1 MPDNHSLPVKLHS
14 TFLAEERC
22 STVAYCV
29 HGAGRGLGGE
39 SPRRGGEGYTCSS
52 WSQAM
57 GQCLGLCVWDASNW
71 RHQCASFSACMCFP
85 REYQSCVTADRIK
98 GLGFSSQGDHRWGF
112 GYSRETSGLK
122 VRYWSGYRSA
132 QALRVCIHTYIQQ
145 KAWLPAVRLE
155 LQTHHCNYMNI
166 LVSKLS
172 AKRKLMAERQ
182 RQGRSQ
188 DSAICDLVRAH
199 THPFPTVR
207 LECLTQLSQREE
219 SAGRWLDRPPC
230 MRLSRSQVTRSTFS
244 GYVLFSQDREGARNW
259 SREGHTRAA
268 LTWKKHIWVRAL
280 CSTSLLCQTVWWTV
294 WKWHDQLPWWTMLCP
309 KGVGCSGSLACAS
322 QDESRAVPSSLAT
335 NGTSISWFRRTSRA
349 SLPHPTGC
357 CCKTGQ
363 WRDGPLGCPPQ
374 LLLCNYPR
382 VMFLHSFVAQAPVLN
397 S

>member
-29 HGAGRGLGGE
+29 HGAGVGVGGRRE
-39 SPRRGGEGYTCSS
+39 SPRQGGEGYTCSS

-57 GQCLGLCVWDASNW
+57 GQCLGVCVWDASSW

-98 GLGFSSQGDHRWGF
+98 GLEFSSQGDHRWGF
-112 GYSRETSGLK
+112 RYSRETSGQK

-166 LVSKLS
+166 LVSQLS

-244 GYVLFSQDREGARNW
+244 GY
-259 SREGHTRAA
+259 
-268 LTWKKHIWVRAL
+268 
-280 CSTSLLCQTVWWTV
+280 
-294 WKWHDQLPWWTMLCP
+294 
-309 KGVGCSGSLACAS
+309 
-322 QDESRAVPSSLAT
+322 
-335 NGTSISWFRRTSRA
+335 A
-349 SLPHPTGC
+349 SLVLPRQRRSKKLKQRRPHKGSPDMEEAHMSSSTLQYFIALSNSVMDSLEVAWPASMVDHAVSQGC
-357 CCKTGQ
+357 GLQ
-363 WRDGPLGCPPQ
+363 WFFG
-374 LLLCNYPR
+374 LCFSR
-382 VMFLHSFVAQAPVLN
+382 WI
-397 S
+397 